1 MKTRAI
7 LIFVMTMSFSFCV
20 QAQLNG
26 KKFEAKLGEMGT
38 FKMEFKDKTF
48 FLYNSGGQTMVM
60 GEYQIKE
67 NIVTLIDKEGPISCQ
82 PGNKGDYKFTL
93 TENGL
98 KLELIDDNCPGRK
111 ALAISSWK
119 VLKE

>member
-7 LIFVMTMSFSFCV
+7 FLLLITMSFSFCV

-38 FKMEFKDKTF
+38 FKMEFKENTF
-48 FLYNSGGQTMVM
+48 FLYNSDGQTMVM

-67 NIVTLIDKEGPISCQ
+67 NTITLIDKEGPISCQ
-82 PGNKGDYKFTL
+82 PGNKGNYKFTL
-93 TENGL
+93 TENEL
-98 KLELIDDNCPGRK
+98 ILELIDDNCPGRK

-119 VLKE
+119 LKK